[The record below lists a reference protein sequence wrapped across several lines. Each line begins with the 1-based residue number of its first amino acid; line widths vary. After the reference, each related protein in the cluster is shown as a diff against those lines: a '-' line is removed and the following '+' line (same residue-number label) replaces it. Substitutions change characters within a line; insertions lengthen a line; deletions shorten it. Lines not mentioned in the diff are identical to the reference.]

1 MKYNYKIIL
10 MQLLI
15 CTIQNMYKE
24 KTSSRIYLEPYN
36 AKYVIKEF
44 FLENLGFKIYLKCK
58 EIYTL
63 YII

>member
-1 MKYNYKIIL
+1 

-24 KTSSRIYLEPYN
+24 KTSSRIYIEPYN
-36 AKYVIKEF
+36 AKYAIKEF
-44 FLENLGFKIYLKCK
+44 FLENLGFKIYLKYK